1 MEGIILSFMHGSSW
15 NLQCE
20 ALSARS
26 IAMERAEGANHH
38 CLLEVLVDALT
49 HRVSQAGKRLK
60 GSRKKPTITFADLI
74 AF

>member
-1 MEGIILSFMHGSSW
+1 
-15 NLQCE
+15 
-20 ALSARS
+20 
-26 IAMERAEGANHH
+26 
-38 CLLEVLVDALT
+38 LVDALT